1 MAENA
6 KANKKWSFPW
16 ERQAMKGEPMPESLK
31 LHEQMAF
38 LAMRYIYLSYYAEKI
53 TQEQASE
60 EKQKV
65 RKVYDEA
72 KKKFE
77 LEEKLIDYHV
87 KHVRATEWIMR
98 EVRKNPTAENAIR
111 LCNVLDG
118 IERPNID

>member
-16 ERQAMKGEPMPESLK
+16 ERQAMKGEPMPEGLK

-53 TQEQASE
+53 TQGQASE

-65 RKVYDEA
+65 RREY
-72 KKKFE
+72 
-77 LEEKLIDYHV
+77 EKAEKNLKIQQKYIDYHV
-87 KHVRATEWIMR
+87 KQTTATEWIMR
-98 EVRKNPTAENAIR
+98 EVRKNPTPENAIR
-111 LCNVLDG
+111 LCNIIDG
-118 IERPNID
+118 LEKVNIN